1 MTATPRMVW
10 TVASGS
16 CAAGG
21 RAWTARKRCATVS
34 PEGSP
39 CMPTRH
45 PQRID
50 TTMLDGYILLAGTSS
65 ALRTGALF
73 AAALLTWILLRGT
86 QRD

>member
-1 MTATPRMVW
+1 
-10 TVASGS
+10 
-16 CAAGG
+16 
-21 RAWTARKRCATVS
+21 
-34 PEGSP
+34 
-39 CMPTRH
+39 MPTRH
-45 PQRID
+45 PQRIG